1 MDKKE
6 RKKPHSFL
14 TKMIYEVTM
23 YYQLINEKK
32 NKERKRIRKKKKTCG
47 A

>member
-6 RKKPHSFL
+6 RKKPHQFL

-32 NKERKRIRKKKKTCG
+32 NKERKRIRKKKLVVHN
-47 A
+47 